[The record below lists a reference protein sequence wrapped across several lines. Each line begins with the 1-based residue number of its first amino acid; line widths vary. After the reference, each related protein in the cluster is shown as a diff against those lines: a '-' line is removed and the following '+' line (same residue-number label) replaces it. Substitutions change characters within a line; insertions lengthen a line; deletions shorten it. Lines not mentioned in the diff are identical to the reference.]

1 MTRAQKCRRARE
13 ARSERSAG
21 ALACLVA
28 AALAVSLVGLIS
40 PTGAWGAVG
49 LPEGFFAEPVLRV
62 GAPTA
67 IAFTPGDSL
76 LIATKR
82 GRLLLLQP
90 GATRPTTV
98 LDLGRRICDQ
108 AERGLVG
115 LAVDPDFRTNRFVY
129 VFFTRRRFGCGHLA
143 VSRVSR
149 FVLRRDRRIDPA
161 SERVLLDK
169 IISPR
174 RHHVGGDLQ
183 FGKDGYLYI
192 SVGDGSCHYLTRR
205 CGPENTAARE
215 DHVLLGKVL
224 RVDRDGRAPD
234 GNGNGPRCALTGKTR
249 RGARCREIYATGLR
263 NPFRMAFD
271 PNASGTRFFINDV
284 GEQTWEEI
292 NLGRLHADYGWNLR
306 EGRCPVGSVV
316 GCGPGPRR
324 LTDPIFT
331 YWQPGHTRRGE
342 RGCEAITGGAFVPPR
357 AWPAAFAGDYLF
369 ADYVCGKIF
378 RLQQVAGTYLA
389 QDFATG
395 LGPSS
400 AVHLLFGPAPSGTM
414 LYFTTLRPDGGGVWR
429 IGYAPGNRR
438 PVASATATPRFGPAP
453 LDVIF
458 DAAQSSDPDND
469 ELVFTWD
476 FGDGSSLET
485 REARVAHSYRLDG
498 VYRAQLLVRDVRG
511 AQSDPSEVRVDVGNT
526 PPRIT
531 ISGPRRY
538 DFGERIVLGAHA
550 IDAEDGALG
559 RRRLTWHVV
568 LHHEEHTHPY
578 RGPLHGARIAFRA
591 PALDTRHDAR
601 TTYLRV
607 HVRAPDKTGLV
618 GRTQRALR
626 PRGVARG

>member
-1 MTRAQKCRRARE
+1 MTRAQKYLRARD
-13 ARSERSAG
+13 ARSEGAAG
-21 ALACLVA
+21 ALGCLAA

-40 PTGAWGAVG
+40 PTGASGAVA

-90 GATRPTTV
+90 GAKRPTTV

-115 LAVDPDFRTNRFVY
+115 LAVDPDFRMNRFVY
-129 VFFTRRRFGCGHLA
+129 LFFTRRRFGCGHLA

-149 FVLRRDRRIDPA
+149 FTLRRDRRIDPA
-161 SERVLLDK
+161 SERVLLDQ
-169 IISPR
+169 IMSPR

-205 CGPENTAARE
+205 CGPLNSAARE

-234 GNGNGPRCALTGKTR
+234 GNGNGSRCALTGKTR
-249 RGARCREIYATGLR
+249 RGVRCREIYATGLR

-271 PNASGTRFFINDV
+271 PNARGTRFFINDV

-324 LTDPIFT
+324 LTAPIFT
-331 YWQPGHTRRGE
+331 YWQPGRTRGGE
-342 RGCEAITGGAFVPPR
+342 RGCEAITGGAFVPER
-357 AWPAAFAGDYLF
+357 AWPPAFGGDYLF

-378 RLQQVAGTYLA
+378 RLEQVGA
-389 QDFATG
+389 
-395 LGPSS
+395 PSS
-400 AVHLLFGPAPSGTM
+400 RKSLRLDLGRAAPSTSCSA
-414 LYFTTLRPDGGGVWR
+414 LRR
-429 IGYAPGNRR
+429 AARC
-438 PVASATATPRFGPAP
+438 STSPR
-453 LDVIF
+453 
-458 DAAQSSDPDND
+458 
-469 ELVFTWD
+469 
-476 FGDGSSLET
+476 
-485 REARVAHSYRLDG
+485 
-498 VYRAQLLVRDVRG
+498 
-511 AQSDPSEVRVDVGNT
+511 
-526 PPRIT
+526 
-531 ISGPRRY
+531 SGPRAAAS
-538 DFGERIVLGAHA
+538 GGSATPPA
-550 IDAEDGALG
+550 TA
-559 RRRLTWHVV
+559 
-568 LHHEEHTHPY
+568 
-578 RGPLHGARIAFRA
+578 ARSRA
-591 PALDTRHDAR
+591 PQRP
-601 TTYLRV
+601 
-607 HVRAPDKTGLV
+607 PDSV
-618 GRTQRALR
+618 QR
-626 PRGVARG
+626 PST